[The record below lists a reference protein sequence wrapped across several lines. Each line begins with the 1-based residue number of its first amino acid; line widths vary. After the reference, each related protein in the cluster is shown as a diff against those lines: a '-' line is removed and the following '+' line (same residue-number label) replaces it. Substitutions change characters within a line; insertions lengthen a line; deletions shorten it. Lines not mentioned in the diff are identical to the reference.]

1 MQGRGFYNCGT
12 KSVKYTEWKNTEVN
26 FNCKDKQFSENWMT
40 EKTKSEKKETNTHQ
54 EKQIIADE
62 RTQSTSDQSSNDK
75 QNVF

>member
-1 MQGRGFYNCGT
+1 
-12 KSVKYTEWKNTEVN
+12 
-26 FNCKDKQFSENWMT
+26 MT
-40 EKTKSEKKETNTHQ
+40 EKIKSEKKETNTDQ